1 MGMTFLSPVAATTA
15 LLPSFVLHLAV
26 IILIL
31 DRYDMYK
38 DIEEK
43 LAKKKN
49 VPFTDKFIC
58 GLPIGLKLSN
68 GTTVS
73 A

>member
-1 MGMTFLSPVAATTA
+1 
-15 LLPSFVLHLAV
+15 
-26 IILIL
+26 
-31 DRYDMYK
+31 MYK